1 MPLGLAFLGAVG
13 LLWKQRTRE
22 LGVRREARSWE
33 EKYGELEE
41 EKRRDFTG
49 VEGQMHELHE
59 SSRPSE
65 IGGRHFYEMG
75 GSMR

>member
-1 MPLGLAFLGAVG
+1 MPLGLAFLGTVG

-22 LGVRREARSWE
+22 LGARREARSWK
-33 EKYGELEE
+33 EKCDELEE

-59 SSRPSE
+59 SSRPNE
-65 IGGRHFYEMG
+65 IGGRHFYEMSG
-75 GSMR
+75 IVR